1 MADVTPPARSR
12 RLPAA
17 VWLFGL
23 TSLFTDIGSELIF
36 PLLPGFLATLGGTTL
51 VGLVEGFAD
60 AAAALL
66 KLPAGTLSDRLPRRL
81 PLVLVGY
88 GLAGLVRPLMA
99 FATAPW
105 HALAVRVTDR
115 VGKGIRSAPRDALIA
130 EVTPAGEEGRAFGVH
145 RAMDHAGAVIG
156 PLIATALV
164 AAGLLVTEI
173 FLVAAI
179 PGLIAFVILFFV
191 REPPRKR
198 PTPTATAGV
207 SSPLP
212 GRLRSFIV
220 AMTVFALAGSTDAF
234 LLIRA
239 QELGTDTA
247 LLPLLWALLNLVKLG
262 SSWYFGALA
271 DRVSRTA
278 LIGTGIALY
287 AVAYGALGLAGSAA
301 VAWAI
306 ILPYGTWYGLCE
318 PAEKALVRTLAPA
331 GAHGRAF
338 GWYHGALGV
347 AAIPAGL
354 MTGLLWSE
362 AGPRAALWTSAGIAL
377 VALGL
382 LLAWSRADA
391 RAAT

>member
-1 MADVTPPARSR
+1 MTDASQAPRSR

-23 TSLFTDIGSELIF
+23 TSLFTDVGSELIF
-36 PLLPGFLATLGGTTL
+36 PLLPGFLAALGGTTL

-115 VGKGIRSAPRDALIA
+115 IGKGIRSAPRDALIA
-130 EVTPAGEEGRAFGVH
+130 EVAPPGQEGRAFGVH

-179 PGLIAFVILFFV
+179 PGVIAFVILFFV
-191 REPPRKR
+191 HEPPRRR
-198 PTPTATAGV
+198 PPPAQRPAMP
-207 SSPLP
+207 SPLP
-212 GRLRSFIV
+212 GRLRTFIL

-271 DRVSRTA
+271 DRVSRTT
-278 LIGTGIALY
+278 LIAWGIAIY
-287 AVAYGALGLAGSAA
+287 ALGYLALGLAEEAS

-318 PAEKALVRTLAPA
+318 PAEKALVRTLATA
-331 GAHGRAF
+331 GTHGRAF

-354 MTGLLWSE
+354 LTGVLWSE
-362 AGPRAALWTSAGIAL
+362 ASPRVALWTSACIAL
-377 VALGL
+377 AALGL
-382 LLAWSRADA
+382 LLAWSRAEP
-391 RAAT
+391 RAAA